1 MFETHG
7 TLIDTD
13 ILVIG
18 AGGGGMLAALSAKR
32 HAPAGTR
39 VTVVDAWTV
48 GHTGHTA
55 FSNAWTVVVEPDDD
69 LAAIT
74 NEIIAGNDWVADQPL
89 IQRVLET
96 SWDRL
101 ADQESVGLNF
111 QKDGDGRY
119 VRRPTRGL
127 DHTRVMYPDGGGLE
141 FCIRMAQGLRDEG
154 VQLVNRIFITGLMK
168 GGGDRVI
175 GAVGVHSRSGEFHV
189 IRARTTIMATNA
201 ITFRS
206 GFVRDITGTGTLLA
220 WKAGAVLRN
229 AEFSYTRPSTPRHY
243 FEGIAFAIQD
253 GARFVNEAGEPFM
266 KRYDPVRGDRAD
278 VPVIAR
284 AMAMEHQAGRAPV
297 YLDMS
302 GIPREKREFFIHSNV
317 KWMERFYTKL
327 GEEARTDMF
336 GRVPYYPLNQMTKM
350 AIRTDANCRSDVPGL
365 LAAGLAQAGCA
376 NHFAGFH
383 IGMCIGTGWIAG
395 QSAIE
400 DLDRLAPADLDSA
413 EVAALAAEAS
423 EPLNKAASAETD
435 RLLTALQELMFAY
448 DITVWKRADRL
459 DAAAARLADIRA
471 GFAGLAAPHTHELVR
486 LKETEAML
494 LAADIILRASRLR
507 TESRLS
513 HFREDFDARD
523 DENWLCWV
531 DVTAEDGQPVL
542 QTTPIPTPIHPV
554 PGGSAR

>member
-154 VQLVNRIFITGLMK
+154 V
-168 GGGDRVI
+168 
-175 GAVGVHSRSGEFHV
+175 
-189 IRARTTIMATNA
+189 
-201 ITFRS
+201 
-206 GFVRDITGTGTLLA
+206 
-220 WKAGAVLRN
+220 
-229 AEFSYTRPSTPRHY
+229 
-243 FEGIAFAIQD
+243 
-253 GARFVNEAGEPFM
+253 
-266 KRYDPVRGDRAD
+266 
-278 VPVIAR
+278 
-284 AMAMEHQAGRAPV
+284 
-297 YLDMS
+297 
-302 GIPREKREFFIHSNV
+302 
-317 KWMERFYTKL
+317 
-327 GEEARTDMF
+327 
-336 GRVPYYPLNQMTKM
+336 
-350 AIRTDANCRSDVPGL
+350 
-365 LAAGLAQAGCA
+365 
-376 NHFAGFH
+376 
-383 IGMCIGTGWIAG
+383 
-395 QSAIE
+395 
-400 DLDRLAPADLDSA
+400 
-413 EVAALAAEAS
+413 
-423 EPLNKAASAETD
+423 
-435 RLLTALQELMFAY
+435 
-448 DITVWKRADRL
+448 
-459 DAAAARLADIRA
+459 
-471 GFAGLAAPHTHELVR
+471 
-486 LKETEAML
+486 
-494 LAADIILRASRLR
+494 
-507 TESRLS
+507 
-513 HFREDFDARD
+513 
-523 DENWLCWV
+523 
-531 DVTAEDGQPVL
+531 
-542 QTTPIPTPIHPV
+542 
-554 PGGSAR
+554 